1 MTPPSETP
9 GRNTGRNTGRGT
21 GRKKGSGK
29 GRDTG
34 RDTGGDTGSRPKALI
49 VGAGIGGL
57 TLAVAL
63 RKVGVDAEIYE
74 RASELRAAG
83 SGLSVMTNALTALDS
98 LGIDLGLDKRG
109 QAVTSFTMKT
119 ARGRLI
125 KEEPL
130 VKVADEIGVPCVCLS
145 RTDLQHALL
154 DALGDTPITLGA
166 TATGVETDDSG
177 AVVHFA
183 DGTSARGDVVVGAD
197 GFNSVVRRQ
206 FTGPD
211 EPAEDSGYI
220 SWLGIVPFT
229 HRRLPPGAV
238 AHYWG
243 KGSGFGLIDIGH
255 GRFYWWGTKN
265 MPEQRSHNWPGGK
278 DEVLRAYSGWAEE
291 VREVIQATPEEDII
305 GVPSRDRAFL
315 ESWGEGPVTL
325 LGDAAHPMLTCIGQ
339 GAAMAMEDAV
349 VLARTLRGATDL
361 SGALRTYED
370 LRRERTRMMVVASRK
385 VSDRWHM
392 ESRIGRLRRN
402 TALRLARHADLMAV
416 QRAALVFPDPDAA

>member
-1 MTPPSETP
+1 MTSASPSETS
-9 GRNTGRNTGRGT
+9 GQGT
-21 GRKKGSGK
+21 GPKP
-29 GRDTG
+29 
-34 RDTGGDTGSRPKALI
+34 GGPRPKALV

-63 RKVGVDAEIYE
+63 RKVGFDAEIFE
-74 RASELRAAG
+74 RAGELRAAG
-83 SGLSVMTNALTALDS
+83 SGLSVMSNALNALDS
-98 LGIDLGLDKRG
+98 LGIDLGLEKRG
-109 QAVTSFTMKT
+109 QVITSFTIRN

-125 KEEPL
+125 KEQPL
-130 VKVADEIGVPCVCLS
+130 VEVADELGAPCVCIS

-154 DALGDTPITLGA
+154 DALGDTRVTLGA
-166 TATGVETDDSG
+166 KATGVETDGSG
-177 AVVHFA
+177 ALVHFA
-183 DGTSARGDVVVGAD
+183 DGTSARGDIAVGAD

-206 FTGPD
+206 FAGPD

-229 HRRLPPGAV
+229 HRRLPPGTV

-243 KGSGFGLIDIGH
+243 RGSGFGLIDIGH

-265 MPEQRSHNWPGGK
+265 MPEEASRDWRGGK

-291 VREVIQATPEEDII
+291 VREVILATPEQDII
-305 GVPSRDRAFL
+305 GVPSRDRACL

-325 LGDAAHPMLTCIGQ
+325 LGDAAHPMLTCLGQ

-361 SGALRTYED
+361 VGALRRYEE
-370 LRRERTRMMVVASRK
+370 LRRERTRAMVLASRE
-385 VSDRWHM
+385 VSDLWHL
-392 ESRIGRLRRN
+392 ESWSGRLRRD
-402 TALRLARHADLMAV
+402 TALRLARHADLVA
-416 QRAALVFPDPDAA
+416 QQKAALAFPDPDAA